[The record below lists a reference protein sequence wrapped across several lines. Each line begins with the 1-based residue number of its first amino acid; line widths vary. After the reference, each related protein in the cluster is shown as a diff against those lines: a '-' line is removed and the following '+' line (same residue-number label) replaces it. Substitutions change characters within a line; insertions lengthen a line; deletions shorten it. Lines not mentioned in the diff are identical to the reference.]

1 MKHAQIDPQMC
12 THVNKL
18 IHQFKAYFQHV
29 ALRMNLSIVGDHFE
43 TIFFQYLCYL
53 KASSFVGTDE
63 CNRTDLSFH
72 HIIASY
78 AYVRGKRHDSSS
90 LTN

>member
-18 IHQFKAYFQHV
+18 IHQYKAYFQHV

-43 TIFFQYLCYL
+43 TIFFNI
-53 KASSFVGTDE
+53 SVI
-63 CNRTDLSFH
+63 CNQVALWELMNVT
-72 HIIASY
+72 
-78 AYVRGKRHDSSS
+78 GQ
-90 LTN
+90 T